1 MLNQRK
7 VGVVLNYISKVI
19 QILTGL
25 LYTPIML
32 QCLGQSEYGTYQLVY
47 SVISYLS
54 ILSLGMTG
62 AYNRFYYRYKVKKDE
77 ESIAKLNGLFL
88 VVFLFIS
95 FVSIICGVVIHSNI
109 EIVLGDKLLKEEME
123 LAKHLMVYMIF
134 NMALTFPAS
143 VFDCYVSANEAFIFQ
158 KLLIIVQGI
167 VGPFVTLPLLF
178 NGYGSVGA
186 VFVTTL
192 LTVIKFIVNV
202 NYSLKTLQMKF
213 KIGMVDW
220 RLLREIIYFSFFIV
234 ISQIVEI
241 INWNIDNFLLGRM
254 VGATSVAIYG
264 VASQINN
271 LYMQL
276 STAVSSIFSP
286 QVNQIVAK
294 NNDNR
299 ELNSLFIRVGRIQF
313 IILLFILLEFALI
326 GRSFIILWVGEEYI
340 ESFMITLVLILP
352 ITIPLIQNIGIEI
365 QYAKNMHKVRAFV
378 YLAMAVSNIF
388 MSIGFIEKMGALGA
402 AVGTAIT
409 LLLGNILFM
418 NYYYHKKIGLDVVKF
433 WMSICQFAP
442 TALFTYFIGMIFNR
456 KNTISSWFDLSIN
469 AIIIGTVYFVS
480 IYIFSLNDYEKEL
493 VGNMKRIICRRK

>member
-1 MLNQRK
+1 MNQRK
-7 VGVVLNYISKVI
+7 VGVVLNYISKIV

-32 QCLGQSEYGTYQLVY
+32 KCLGQSEYGTYQLVY

-77 ESIAKLNGLFL
+77 ESVAKLNGLFL

-95 FVSIICGVVIHSNI
+95 FVSIICGIFIHSNI
-109 EIVLGDKLLKEEME
+109 EVILGDKLLKEEMQ

-143 VFDCYVSANEAFIFQ
+143 VFDCYVSANEAFVFQ
-158 KLLIIVQGI
+158 KVLIIIQGI
-167 VGPFVTLPLLF
+167 AGPFVTLPLLF
-178 NGYGSVGA
+178 SGYGSVGA

-202 NYSLKTLQMKF
+202 AYSTKTLQMKF
-213 KIGMVDW
+213 KLGKIDW
-220 RLLREIIYFSFFIV
+220 KLLKEILYFSSFIV

-241 INWNIDNFLLGRM
+241 INWNIDNFLLGRI
-254 VGATSVAIYG
+254 VGATSVAVYG

-294 NNDNR
+294 NKDNR
-299 ELNSLFIRVGRIQF
+299 ELNELFIKVGRIQF

-340 ESFMITLVLILP
+340 ESFMITLVLIIP
-352 ITIPLIQNIGIEI
+352 ITVPLIQNIGIEI

-378 YLAMAVSNIF
+378 YLAVAILNVFI
-388 MSIGFIEKMGALGA
+388 SIGFIEKMGALGA
-402 AVGTAIT
+402 AVGTAVA
-409 LLLGNILFM
+409 LLAGNILFM
-418 NYYYHKKIGLDVVKF
+418 NYYYQKKIGLDIIGF
-433 WMSICQFAP
+433 WRSILQFIP
-442 TALFTYFIGMIFNR
+442 TALMTCFIGIVINR
-456 KNTISSWFDLSIN
+456 KNAIFSWLDLMVN
-469 AIIIGTVYFVS
+469 AILIGVVYIVS
-480 IYIFSLNDYEKEL
+480 VYAFSLNRYEKDL
-493 VGNMKRIICRRK
+493 IKGVKKLFVGKNG